1 MTELTEAGTPVG
13 DAESVPVQPHPQSW
27 RLLLTLGG
35 AGALAGLLIVLSYD
49 WTKPRIDAHKAVL
62 LRSAIEE
69 VLHSPQ
75 RTDTI
80 YLDQGALTDKPTAAA
95 DRSKLERIYKGYAAD
110 GSVLGYAISTSEA
123 GFVDQIGLIIG
134 YDPAQKQ
141 VLGLKILS
149 SKETPGL
156 GDKIERPTFTAQFAS
171 RIAPLVGVKGK
182 VPSGD
187 KSAIE
192 MITGATIS
200 SRTVI
205 REINNAV
212 QRWQPLLEKYQRG
225 QK

>member
-1 MTELTEAGTPVG
+1 MTGLSEPGMPMG
-13 DAESVPVQPHPQSW
+13 GAENVPAQPHPQSW

-35 AGALAGLLIVLSYD
+35 GGALAGLLIVLAYD
-49 WTKPRIDAHKAVL
+49 WTRPRIDAHNAQL

-75 RTDTI
+75 HTDTI
-80 YLDQGALTDKPTAAA
+80 YLDRGALTDKPAVET

-110 GSVLGYAISTSEA
+110 GRVVGYAISTSEA
-123 GFVDQIGLIIG
+123 GFADQIGLIFG
-134 YDPAQKQ
+134 YDPAEKQ
-141 VLGLKILS
+141 VLGLKIVA

-156 GDKIERPTFTAQFAS
+156 GDKIERPSFIAQFAR

-182 VPSGD
+182 VPPGD
-187 KSAIE
+187 NSAVE

-205 REINNAV
+205 REINKAV
-212 QRWQPLLEKYQRG
+212 ERWQPFLDKYQRG
-225 QK
+225 PK